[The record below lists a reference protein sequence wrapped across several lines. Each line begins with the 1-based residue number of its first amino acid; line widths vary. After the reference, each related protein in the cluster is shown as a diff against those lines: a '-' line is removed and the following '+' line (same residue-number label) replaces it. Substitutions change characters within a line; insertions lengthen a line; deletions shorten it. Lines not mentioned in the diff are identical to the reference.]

1 MSIVKSKYSVGD
13 QVRVLDP
20 ADSALSPEFKGRVLT
35 VVLSERE
42 TIDERRAGG
51 RATAYEGGHAWWYR
65 DIGVELVEGPW

>member
-42 TIDERRAGG
+42 TRAGG

-65 DIGVELVEGPW
+65 DIGVELADGPW